1 MTIHVVDITRT
12 LHTCPADSDPHPVD
26 IRRSILAVIPGGPC
40 RTPVT
45 IRCGTTTAVIA
56 CGRHKPADAQCPAC
70 RITVT
75 EHTITDTFVGY
86 HGPEHLRPTT
96 GVAA

>member
-1 MTIHVVDITRT
+1 VTIHIVDITIDT
-12 LHTCPADSDPHPVD
+12 HTCPADPDPHPVD
-26 IRRSILAVIPGGPC
+26 TRRALVHVIPDGPC

-56 CGRHKPADAQCPAC
+56 CGRHEPTDRQCPAC

-75 EHTITDTFVGY
+75 ERTITRRHLGH
-86 HGPEHLRPTT
+86 HGPAHLDPTKVT
-96 GVAA
+96 A